1 MTEPAII
8 EVALNGALPKRANPR
23 VPRSPTEVAEDAV
36 TCIAAGASIL
46 HNHTDDGYYH
56 GHYHSDFLE
65 AAKDFASR
73 AVLNYGSCEEETTS

>member
-1 MTEPAII
+1 M
-8 EVALNGALPKRANPR
+8 KRTLITSKPHYLWEHLEIVLCKTDNPMH
-23 VPRSPTEVAEDAV
+23 PWV
-36 TCIAAGASIL
+36 TWL